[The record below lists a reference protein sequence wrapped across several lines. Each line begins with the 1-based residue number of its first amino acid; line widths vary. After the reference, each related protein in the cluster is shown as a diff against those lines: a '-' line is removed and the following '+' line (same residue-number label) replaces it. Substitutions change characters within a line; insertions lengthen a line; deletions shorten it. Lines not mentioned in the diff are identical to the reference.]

1 MCKEVLFLKA
11 VLYILLGRI
20 PIRGNES
27 LFTNIV
33 TGNGTL
39 NDRYI
44 LRRENLYQG
53 SNGRFVERFFID
65 ETKSYIFKPL
75 TNNTQL
81 GKEVWI
87 FENILAELP
96 LKYPKILSSSVQNKL
111 SNNWIILE
119 DLGNITH
126 TFDSAIAL
134 ELTALMAKWHSLPAE
149 RFSNTE
155 LIGPKP
161 AIEEMANHILQNKE
175 KVFTIF
181 RLHNISERLES
192 ILFSACTSKSFSA
205 AKVLCHG
212 DLHQGNFGYASG
224 KTVVLDWEHCHLNIP
239 NWDLFHLID
248 MSHPDFPK
256 PDDHTLRN
264 KILDCYCEET
274 QISVPDRVKFK
285 QEYYLFS
292 AVFSV
297 WMMLLIQSDLDNQ
310 SAKWTTEQLSRQLK
324 ETIRNLVECAEE
336 II

>member
-1 MCKEVLFLKA
+1 M
-11 VLYILLGRI
+11 
-20 PIRGNES
+20 
-27 LFTNIV
+27 FTNIV
-33 TGNGTL
+33 TANGTL

-87 FENILAELP
+87 FENVLAELP
-96 LKYPKILSSSVQNKL
+96 LKIPKILSYSVQNIL

-119 DLGNITH
+119 DLGTITH
-126 TFDSAIAL
+126 TFDSKIAL
-134 ELTALMAKWHSLPAE
+134 ELTVLMAKWHSLPAE
-149 RFSNTE
+149 RFSNTK
-155 LIGPKP
+155 LSGPKP

-181 RLHNISERLES
+181 RLHNISERLG
-192 ILFSACTSKSFSA
+192 ITLFSACTTKSFSDV
-205 AKVLCHG
+205 KVLCHG
-212 DLHQGNFGYASG
+212 DLHQGNFGYAG
-224 KTVVLDWEHCHLNIP
+224 DKMVVLDWEHCHLNIP
-239 NWDLFHLID
+239 YWDLFHLIE

-256 PDDHTLRN
+256 PDDQTLRN
-264 KILDCYCEET
+264 KILDFYCEES
-274 QISVPDRVKFK
+274 QIPVPDRVKFK

-292 AVFSV
+292 AVFSA
-297 WMMLLIQSDLDNQ
+297 WMMLLIQSDLENQ
-310 SAKWTTEQLSRQLK
+310 RAKWTTEQLSRQLK

>member
-1 MCKEVLFLKA
+1 M
-11 VLYILLGRI
+11 
-20 PIRGNES
+20 
-27 LFTNIV
+27 FTNIV
-33 TGNGTL
+33 TANGTL

-65 ETKSYIFKPL
+65 ETQSYIFKPL

-87 FENILAELP
+87 FENILSELP
-96 LKYPKILSSSVQNKL
+96 LNYPKILSSSVQNKL

-126 TFDSAIAL
+126 TFDSTIAL

-149 RFSNTE
+149 RFCNTE

-192 ILFSACTSKSFSA
+192 ILFIACTSKSFSA

-212 DLHQGNFGYASG
+212 DLHQGNFGYAGG

-256 PDDHTLRN
+256 PDDHTYTLRN

-285 QEYYLFS
+285 REYYLFS

-310 SAKWTTEQLSRQLK
+310 SSKWTAEQLSRQLK
-324 ETIRNLVECAEE
+324 ETIRNFVECAEE